1 MLKIDILASS
11 PYFSLNVIN
20 IPVLSST
27 LFLTVLLL
35 IGLFFFIRASVKDR
49 TTEVQFYADLP
60 ETDLLPKVKAYF
72 FQRAY
77 EVKSLDPDQEE
88 VTLEG
93 FVQPSWFLAI
103 FLSLLADSGLLCISL
118 VLFLYFGEF
127 SYRSAFFLL
136 TLLTPLAGIFYWQK
150 AGRVEQVSVK
160 LEPTETEN
168 TTQSVITV
176 KAHRD
181 ELIQLQQA
189 LPLKRQ
195 E

>member
-1 MLKIDILASS
+1 VLKIDILASS
-11 PYFSLNVIN
+11 PYFPLNVIN
-20 IPVLSST
+20 TPVLSST
-27 LFLTVLLL
+27 LFLTILLL

-49 TTEVQFYADLP
+49 TTEVQFSADLP

-77 EVKSLDPDQEE
+77 KVTSFDPDQEQ

-93 FVQPSWFLAI
+93 FVKPSWFLAI
-103 FLSLLADSGLLCISL
+103 FLSVLAGSGLLCISL
-118 VLFLYFGEF
+118 VLFLYFSEF

-150 AGRVEQVSVK
+150 AGRVEQVSLK
-160 LEPTETEN
+160 LETPEGME
-168 TTQSVITV
+168 TTQSFITV

-189 LPLKRQ
+189 LPLQRQ
-195 E
+195 D

>member
-1 MLKIDILASS
+1 MLKIDIVASS
-11 PYFSLNVIN
+11 PYFLLNVIN

-49 TTEVQFYADLP
+49 TREVQFQANLP
-60 ETDLLPKVKAYF
+60 EAELLPKVKAYF

-103 FLSLLADSGLLCISL
+103 FLSVLAGSGLLCISL

-127 SYRSAFFLL
+127 SYRSVFFLL
-136 TLLTPLAGIFYWQK
+136 TLLTPLVGIFYWKK

-160 LEPTETEN
+160 LESSDTEN
-168 TTQSVITV
+168 STESLIRV

-195 E
+195 

>member
-1 MLKIDILASS
+1 MTHFPI
-11 PYFSLNVIN
+11 
-20 IPVLSST
+20 LSST

-49 TTEVQFYADLP
+49 TTQVQLVSSLP
-60 ETDLLPKVKAYF
+60 ETNLMPQVKAYF
-72 FQRAY
+72 LQRAY
-77 EVKSLDPDQEE
+77 KVKSIDPDQEQ

-103 FLSLLADSGLLCISL
+103 FLSFLAGSGLLCISL
-118 VLFLYFGEF
+118 VLFLFFSEF
-127 SYRSAFFLL
+127 NGRLIFFSL

-150 AGRVEQVSVK
+150 AGRLEEVSVK
-160 LEPTETEN
+160 LEPSESASAETPS
-168 TTQSVITV
+168 TTLTV

-189 LPLKRQ
+189 LPVQRK

>member
-1 MLKIDILASS
+1 M
-11 PYFSLNVIN
+11 N

-49 TTEVQFYADLP
+49 TTEVQFGADLP

-77 EVKSLDPDQEE
+77 KVKSFDPDQEQ

-103 FLSLLADSGLLCISL
+103 FLSVLAGSGLLCISL
-118 VLFLYFGEF
+118 VLFLYFGEL
-127 SYRSAFFLL
+127 SYRSAFFLI
-136 TLLTPLAGIFYWQK
+136 TLLTPLAGIFYWKK
-150 AGRVEQVSVK
+150 AGRVEQVSLK
-160 LEPTETEN
+160 LDTPPTEETS
-168 TTQSVITV
+168 QSLITV